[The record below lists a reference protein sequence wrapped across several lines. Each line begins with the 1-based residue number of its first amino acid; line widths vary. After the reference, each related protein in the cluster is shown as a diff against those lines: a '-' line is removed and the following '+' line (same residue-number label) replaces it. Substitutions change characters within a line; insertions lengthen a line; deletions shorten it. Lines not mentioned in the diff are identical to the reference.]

1 VCQTGEDLSWGR
13 RDRSRS
19 HTVEEAVPEYPLR
32 GPGATPGA
40 PRRGCRLYKEGPAA
54 AALASRMES
63 VDHGAMDETP
73 IPLVDLDRMER
84 NLDRMARYAAQHDLD
99 LRPHIKTHKSPRV
112 ATEQLRRGAV
122 GLTCATLLEAEVMA
136 EVSDDLLLAYPPVG
150 TAKLQR
156 LLSLPEE
163 TGITVAIDSREIA
176 TQLAGAA
183 RERGR
188 SVGVLVELD
197 LGMHRV
203 GLPSIADAVELARLV
218 AATPPL
224 IYRGIAFYPG
234 HIRAQVGRQ
243 AEELE
248 RLDAGLRLAIQE
260 LDRAGLR
267 PPVVSGG
274 STPTVWRTHE
284 IEGIT
289 EIRPGTYVFNDRATV
304 QFGACEMADCA
315 LTILAT
321 VVSTAVPGQAVIDAG
336 SKALGREPP
345 EGDGEGFGV
354 LLDRPEV
361 VLRRL
366 SEEHG
371 VLDLKD
377 TDWRP
382 AVGERVR
389 VVPNHVCV
397 AVHLHEVVYGVRE
410 DRVEINWPVT
420 ARGRRPLGTS
430 VEV

>member
-1 VCQTGEDLSWGR
+1 
-13 RDRSRS
+13 
-19 HTVEEAVPEYPLR
+19 
-32 GPGATPGA
+32 
-40 PRRGCRLYKEGPAA
+40 
-54 AALASRMES
+54 
-63 VDHGAMDETP
+63 MDETP

-84 NLDRMARYAAQHDLD
+84 NLDRMARYAAQHDLA

-176 TQLAGAA
+176 TQLGGAA

-267 PPVVSGG
+267 PPIVSGG

-284 IEGIT
+284 IGGIT
-289 EIRPGTYVFNDRATV
+289 EIRPGTYVFNDRATA
-304 QFGACEMADCA
+304 QLGACEMADCA
-315 LTILAT
+315 FTILAT

-336 SKALGREPP
+336 SKALGREPS
-345 EGDGEGFGV
+345 EGDGEGYGA

-361 VLRRL
+361 VVRRL

-377 TDWRP
+377 TDWKP
-382 AVGERVR
+382 AVGDRVR
-389 VVPNHVCV
+389 VVPNHVCI

-420 ARGRRPLGTS
+420 ARGRRPLGSS

>member
-1 VCQTGEDLSWGR
+1 
-13 RDRSRS
+13 
-19 HTVEEAVPEYPLR
+19 
-32 GPGATPGA
+32 
-40 PRRGCRLYKEGPAA
+40 
-54 AALASRMES
+54 
-63 VDHGAMDETP
+63 MDETP
-73 IPLVDLDRMER
+73 VPLVDLDRMER

-112 ATEQLRRGAV
+112 ATEQLRRGAI

-163 TGITVAIDSREIA
+163 TGITVAIDSREVA
-176 TQLAGAA
+176 DQLAGAA

-203 GLPSIADAVELARLV
+203 GLPAIADAVELARVV

-224 IYRGIAFYPG
+224 AYRGIAFYPG

-243 AEELE
+243 AEALE
-248 RLDAGLRLAIQE
+248 RLDADLRLAIRE

-267 PPVVSGG
+267 PPIVSGG

-284 IEGIT
+284 IGGIT
-289 EIRPGTYVFNDRATV
+289 EIRPGTYVFNDRATA
-304 QFGACEMADCA
+304 QLGACEWADCA

-336 SKALGREPP
+336 SKALGREPS
-345 EGDGEGFGV
+345 EGDGEGYGA

-361 VLRRL
+361 VVRRL

-377 TDWRP
+377 TDWKP
-382 AVGERVR
+382 AVGDRVR

-397 AVHLHEVVYGVRE
+397 TVHLHEVVYGVRE
-410 DRVEINWPVT
+410 DRMEISWPVT
-420 ARGRRPLGTS
+420 ARGRRPLGSS